1 MGQAGGLLVSATRM
15 RMAEMAICSLS
26 YKATG
31 QKHSILDS
39 AFVAM
44 SLQVPGLS
52 ASLGGSIEP

>member
-1 MGQAGGLLVSATRM
+1 MGQAGGLLVSANQD
-15 RMAEMAICSLS
+15 ADGCLS